1 MSSWGKNSDNE
12 GSAETK
18 PRYLTDAEKR
28 DTYATERGWTVP
40 AGGNDGVSGGVS
52 QSVPDREV
60 IVAIGDLG
68 GMVAGVTDTLAAASI
83 SSTRF
88 IVGVTAATDL
98 TAGSATQ
105 TLEIEIVW
113 NEAVT
118 VDGAPV
124 MKVHRSNGG
133 TYDCVYVAE
142 NSTANRK
149 RFKIEDQTLVA
160 DEVLTIGGA
169 PHDTVVLP
177 TGADTIRDTKKTP
190 QAAIVNSERLIVAG
204 NRATLT
210 VVA

>member
-40 AGGNDGVSGGVS
+40 AGGNGNALA
-52 QSVPDREV
+52 DREV

-88 IVGVTAATDL
+88 VVGITAATDL

-105 TLEIEIVW
+105 TVEIEIAW

-118 VDGAPV
+118 MAGAPV
-124 MKVHRSNGG
+124 MKVHNSNGG
-133 TYDCVYVAE
+133 THDCVYVAA

-149 RFKIEDQTLVA
+149 RFKVVDQTLVA
-160 DEVLTIGGA
+160 GEVLTIGGGV
-169 PHDTVVLP
+169 HDVITLP
-177 TGADTIRDTKKTP
+177 TGADTIQDTKKT
-190 QAAIVNSERLIVAG
+190 AAAATVNSERNIVAG